1 MRKKSTGMALA
12 TIFEESEPVVS
23 PSGRYSVVVSS
34 QNAGP
39 ERSLSQ
45 AIVSQDNG
53 GSGLIAF
60 YEARVPMSFVWR
72 GDDELVVRYPDDL
85 PAPRIDATNDS
96 YGLGGGGRVVYEP
109 VPREQVAAVRWTRV
123 GDFEVLS
130 EEQCERGVL
139 VTIRTGKRR
148 EHCYSYYDVREG
160 DASTALLQAR
170 GLQGGGESWASV
182 VQALVAL
189 KKPAIALDIELDP
202 EGDGL
207 AVRSRKRSALV
218 EVAKLVA
225 AAKRDETL
233 LLLALEHA
241 RRAGELE

>member
-1 MRKKSTGMALA
+1 MALA

-23 PSGRYSVVVSS
+23 PNGRYSVVVSS
-34 QNAGP
+34 QNSGP
-39 ERSLSQ
+39 KRSLSQ
-45 AIVSQDNG
+45 AYVSHSNG

-60 YEARVPMSFVWR
+60 YEARVPMSFMWR
-72 GDDELVVRYPDDL
+72 TDDELVVRYPDDL
-85 PAPRIDATNDS
+85 PAPCIDATNTS

-109 VPREQVAAVRWTRV
+109 VPREQIAAVHWTRV

-130 EEQCERGVL
+130 EQQCERGVL
-139 VTIRTGKRR
+139 ITTRTGKQR
-148 EHCYSYYDVREG
+148 EHCYSYYDVREA

-170 GLQGGGESWASV
+170 GLQGGGESWAGV

-241 RRAGELE
+241 RREGELE